1 MRSGQ
6 KQLALESY
14 KKSLALSPDNA
25 NTKEAIRKLDEQ
37 K

>member
-14 KKSLALSPDNA
+14 KKSFALAPDHA
-25 NTKEAIRKLDEQ
+25 STKEAIRKLEEQ